1 MLSGANEIHEYKWEE
16 GRLYRPAANLGS
28 EFKTVDWN

>member
-1 MLSGANEIHEYKWEE
+1 MMSGANEIQEYKWE
-16 GRLYRPAANLGS
+16 GGSLYRPAADSRS